1 MTGRHPIV
9 LVVNAEED
17 GVRLDQFVVRRMGI
31 SRGSV
36 RRLLEQKLVLVEG
49 RPEAKGRRLTQGQ
62 QVVVAAVARSER
74 PVAQPE
80 MALDVLVERDDLV
93 VINKQAGIPC
103 HPLVPGETDTVA
115 NAIAARFPECLEASP
130 QAREG
135 GLVHRLD
142 WSTSGVLVAARTSEA
157 YGRLRGAFSGGRTL
171 KHYLALV
178 EGEVAEAGRVRSEI
192 RTVPGDR
199 TRMEVVFPADAPRGS
214 REAETFFE
222 PLEQLG
228 QRTLV
233 HITCCTGHRHQVRL
247 HLAHAGHPLVGDDH
261 YGGLPLDGVEG
272 AFLHAARLTLLD
284 EDARFEAPLPP
295 QRAILL
301 RDLGSSRLTAPEEP
315 ITLPRGADKTALK
328 KQTGAGGA
336 GARADGGEGG
346 EQRAEEPPSTP
357 RQKT

>member
-1 MTGRHPIV
+1 MTSSHPIV
-9 LVVNAEED
+9 LIVKAEED
-17 GVRLDQFVVRRMGI
+17 GLRLDQFVVRRIAGI

-36 RRLLEQKLVLVEG
+36 RRLLERRLVLVEG
-49 RPEAKGRRLTQGQ
+49 RPEVKGCRLTQGQ

-80 MALDVLVERDDLV
+80 LELDVLVEREDMV
-93 VINKQAGIPC
+93 VINKQAGVPC

-115 NAIAARFPECLEASP
+115 NAIAARFPECVDASP

-157 YGRLRGAFSGGRTL
+157 YGRLRGAFSGRRAL

-178 EGEVAEAGRVRSEI
+178 EGEVTEAGLVKSDI

-222 PLEQLG
+222 PLERLG
-228 QRTLV
+228 KRTLV
-233 HITCCTGHRHQVRL
+233 HITCRTGQRHQVRI
-247 HLAHAGHPLVGDDH
+247 HLAHAGHPLVGDEH

-295 QRAILL
+295 RRAVLL
-301 RDLGSSRLTAPEEP
+301 RELGASRLTAPEEP
-315 ITLPRGADKTALK
+315 VTLPRGGQALPG
-328 KQTGAGGA
+328 T
-336 GARADGGEGG
+336 EI
-346 EQRAEEPPSTP
+346 E
-357 RQKT
+357 